1 LAGKSRNGEL
11 KKMKRRWGSCNITRQ
26 RIWLNL
32 ELAKRPLPALE
43 YVLVHELVH
52 LLERNHN
59 NRFYTLMDS
68 YIPNWRQQKQSLNE
82 RCDKGERV

>member
-1 LAGKSRNGEL
+1 MRT
-11 KKMKRRWGSCNITRQ
+11 RWGSCNITRR

-43 YVLVHELVH
+43 YVIVHELVH

-59 NRFYTLMDS
+59 SRFYAFMDS
-68 YIPNWRQQKQSLNE
+68 FIPDWRQQKQLLNDRYE
-82 RCDKGERV
+82 KGEVT